1 MSNLM
6 TLEQASDASGIPVII
21 LKSMVQAG
29 RVDAFSFDGLL
40 IVVDLD
46 QVELVKTHSMG
57 KPLRGA
63 ALQTALGAV
72 SDAPRWAQTRTQQA
86 ALELRKALPRS
97 RHRSKDSKADKLW
110 RLLATRWPETQEWL
124 AIEEIS
130 QLIPFNPGKDRC
142 DPEVHAIAGNRSTYD
157 FCVLT
162 LLSTHRRN
170 YVVHEDVD
178 TEMALNFEVV
188 KPRRN
193 NGYWRR
199 LSRFK
204 VRRRTPT
211 DRPGPS
217 GPPR

>member
-6 TLEQASDASGIPVII
+6 TIEQASDASGIPVII

-46 QVELVKTHSMG
+46 QVELVKAESMA

-72 SDAPRWAQTRTQQA
+72 SETPRVAQTMEQQGA
-86 ALELRKALPRS
+86 PEPPKALPRS
-97 RHRSKDSKADKLW
+97 RHRTKDSKADKLW
-110 RLLATRWPETQEWL
+110 QLLATRWPETQEWL
-124 AIEEIS
+124 AIEEVS
-130 QLIPFNPGKDRC
+130 QLIPFHPGKDRS

-170 YVVHEDVD
+170 YVVHEDLD
-178 TEMALNFEVV
+178 TETSINFEVV
-188 KPRRN
+188 KARRN

-199 LSRFK
+199 LSRYK
-204 VRRRTPT
+204 VRRQTPT

-217 GPPR
+217 SSPR